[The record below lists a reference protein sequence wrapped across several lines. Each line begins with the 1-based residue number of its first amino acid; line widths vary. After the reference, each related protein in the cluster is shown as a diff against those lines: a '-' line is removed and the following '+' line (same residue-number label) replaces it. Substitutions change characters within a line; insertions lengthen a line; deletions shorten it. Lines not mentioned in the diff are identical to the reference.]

1 MRARVFAELLVY
13 RRSGYEPTT
22 GLYGHSVWTSAEVVI
37 PATKRRKIARHAPRA
52 NFRVGT
58 SQSRV
63 VPRRSGA
70 PCSALLPRRAA
81 HIAARA
87 ARVML
92 GAWLALTL
100 ALAAR
105 TFAVLLLFALSPFLR
120 VWIMS
125 AARALA
131 SLAPR
136 SDPRRRGGDARRP
149 ANPSRPALVAS
160 PRRSPRLARANP
172 SAASGSPGDPDPARL
187 GLHPRSTLTLDGPS
201 SASAPAPTHLFVLVH
216 GLGGTPEDLSCLER
230 NLLLGARREG
240 FAALVLKPGCNVLA
254 RSFDGVRAGA
264 ARVADEIRAVVASHP
279 TLVDIS
285 LVGNSL
291 GGIYARYAAALLFD
305 EDAGTVAGLRPDAFL
320 TTATPHLGVGPFGY
334 LGLFPSPMR
343 AVVGPMLGATTREL
357 SLADGGR
364 VGAEDEAPLLARMAD
379 AGTGSGGNRR
389 DEPPFLAALGSFR
402 RRCAYANAVNDFLVA
417 YETASLDPDAPAAL
431 RARRGRERGRS
442 RSDGWGESPWSGPGG
457 WGTTP
462 DFPGW
467 GFGGSP
473 RIADERDHVPG
484 AGASAAP
491 IAIASAANAGGDE
504 LRWQRRMAAG
514 LRTLSWHHVDVEF
527 PGMAPLAHNKICAL
541 QRDPVTAF
549 LFKEGE
555 FVVEHQAAY
564 LLRKKE

>member
-1 MRARVFAELLVY
+1 
-13 RRSGYEPTT
+13 
-22 GLYGHSVWTSAEVVI
+22 
-37 PATKRRKIARHAPRA
+37 
-52 NFRVGT
+52 
-58 SQSRV
+58 
-63 VPRRSGA
+63 
-70 PCSALLPRRAA
+70 
-81 HIAARA
+81 
-87 ARVML
+87 ML

-187 GLHPRSTLTLDGPS
+187 GLHPRSTLTLDGP
-201 SASAPAPTHLFVLVH
+201 ASAPAPTHLFVLVH

-264 ARVADEIRAVVASHP
+264 ARVADEIRAVVAAHP

-364 VGAEDEAPLLARMAD
+364 FGAEDEAPLLARMAD
-379 AGTGSGGNRR
+379 AGTGSGGKRR

-491 IAIASAANAGGDE
+491 IAVASAANAGGDE

>member
-1 MRARVFAELLVY
+1 
-13 RRSGYEPTT
+13 
-22 GLYGHSVWTSAEVVI
+22 
-37 PATKRRKIARHAPRA
+37 
-52 NFRVGT
+52 
-58 SQSRV
+58 
-63 VPRRSGA
+63 
-70 PCSALLPRRAA
+70 
-81 HIAARA
+81 
-87 ARVML
+87 ML

-187 GLHPRSTLTLDGPS
+187 GLHPRSTLTLDGP
-201 SASAPAPTHLFVLVH
+201 ASAPAPTHLFVLVH

-264 ARVADEIRAVVASHP
+264 ARVADEIRAVVAAHP

-334 LGLFPSPMR
+334 LGLFPSQMR

-364 VGAEDEAPLLARMAD
+364 FGAEDEAPLLARMAD
-379 AGTGSGGNRR
+379 AGTGSGGKRR

-473 RIADERDHVPG
+473 RIADERDHEP
-484 AGASAAP
+484 GASAAP
-491 IAIASAANAGGDE
+491 IAVASAANAGGDE

>member
-1 MRARVFAELLVY
+1 
-13 RRSGYEPTT
+13 
-22 GLYGHSVWTSAEVVI
+22 
-37 PATKRRKIARHAPRA
+37 
-52 NFRVGT
+52 
-58 SQSRV
+58 
-63 VPRRSGA
+63 
-70 PCSALLPRRAA
+70 
-81 HIAARA
+81 
-87 ARVML
+87 ML

-120 VWIMS
+120 VWTMS

-131 SLAPR
+131 SLAPQ
-136 SDPRRRGGDARRP
+136 SDPRRRGGDARRL
-149 ANPSRPALVAS
+149 ANPSRHALVAS
-160 PRRSPRLARANP
+160 PRRSPRLARARATA
-172 SAASGSPGDPDPARL
+172 AASGGGPDPDPARL
-187 GLHPRSTLTLDGPS
+187 GLHPRSTLALDGP
-201 SASAPAPTHLFVLVH
+201 ASAPAGSPTRLFVLVH
-216 GLGGTPEDLSCLER
+216 GLGGTPEDLTCLER
-230 NLLLGARREG
+230 NILLGARREG
-240 FAALVLKPGCNVLA
+240 VAALVLKPGCNVLA

-264 ARVADEIRAVVASHP
+264 TRVADEIRAVVAAHP
-279 TLVDIS
+279 TLVDVS

-291 GGIYARYAAALLFD
+291 GGLYARYAAALLFD
-305 EDAGTVAGLRPDAFL
+305 VRAGTIAGLRPDAFL

-343 AVVGPMLGATTREL
+343 AVVGPALGATTREL
-357 SLADGGR
+357 TLADGGR
-364 VGAEDEAPLLARMAD
+364 IGAEDEAPLLARMAD
-379 AGTGSGGNRR
+379 ADVGSDGGRR
-389 DEPPFLAALGSFR
+389 DEPPFLDALGSFR

-431 RARRGRERGRS
+431 RARRGRARGRS
-442 RSDGWGESPWSGPGG
+442 RADGWGESPWSGPGG

-473 RIADERDHVPG
+473 RIVDERDHVP
-484 AGASAAP
+484 AASEAP
-491 IAIASAANAGGDE
+491 IASAANAGGDE

-564 LLRKKE
+564 LLRNTA